1 MKIKYTF
8 ATRTLKEGRIVN
20 ARQRYNWHNC
30 GSFALEENASERA
43 FEEAKK
49 FWNIPKNAFCVKSE
63 LVTD

>member
-30 GSFALEENASERA
+30 GSFSLDENASEQK

-49 FWNIPKNAFCVKSE
+49 LYNIPSNAFCVKSE
-63 LVTD
+63 LIAD